1 MGATIAIDR
10 DQFRWPTMGAKPEA
24 QFVSESRL
32 RDPQVAFRFV
42 EKISDVHWKVSVSG
56 KIFPCHPKFV
66 RYEANRKQR

>member
-42 EKISDVHWKVSVSG
+42 EKISEINNRVSVCG
-56 KIFPCHPKFV
+56 QIFPCGPKFV
-66 RYEANRKQR
+66 RYEAN

>member
-24 QFVSESRL
+24 QFMGESRL

-42 EKISDVHWKVSVSG
+42 EKISEINSRVSVCG
-56 KIFPCHPKFV
+56 QIFPRGPKFV
-66 RYEANRKQR
+66 